1 MSKCWNTAAVARPQ
15 SFSPYTGVAGVL
27 GCRRC
32 RSRLPSVLE
41 HDDPSSRLSI
51 SLRIFRVF
59 GSIEFSRL
67 CIYMGPVAR
76 QVEHHQATQAIQSIL
91 CCAYVTTFI
100 VIFITGLWHSP
111 RLVII
116 TSILALRVLVVFVTL
131 EALISRCRFP
141 GATIIIPFKGIRIP
155 FVVRS

>member
-1 MSKCWNTAAVARPQ
+1 MQVKGIGKSIRKLSIDSIVVVQYSSRVLRVPSLHDVEMEALSVSPAEGSPSAPQCDLDRQVTSSELGFCWNTAAVARPQ

-41 HDDPSSRLSI
+41 HHDPSSRLSI

-67 CIYMGPVAR
+67 CIYMGLVAR
-76 QVEHHQATQAIQSIL
+76 
-91 CCAYVTTFI
+91 
-100 VIFITGLWHSP
+100 
-111 RLVII
+111 
-116 TSILALRVLVVFVTL
+116 
-131 EALISRCRFP
+131 
-141 GATIIIPFKGIRIP
+141 
-155 FVVRS
+155 